1 MFKDFKDSQFVAY
14 SLLTNAIKN
23 NKLSHAYLLDANY
36 FDKSFDFVLSFV
48 KSVLCGNHNTI
59 EEEKECI
66 LCNRITNFNYPELKI
81 IEADGLVIKKEQ
93 LIELQSDFSRS
104 SLEGKFRI
112 YIIKDC
118 DKMNKQASNCLLKF
132 LEEPVDNVIAILFT
146 NNFNK
151 MLSTIVSRCQI
162 IRLNNIVSLKN
173 SSLENFG
180 LICCNNKDSFNQFI
194 NDENNKE
201 ILSLVISF
209 LDYYEENNLDVL
221 IYMKKMWYNKFQ
233 TREEVSQAINLII
246 NFYYD
251 LLKYKINNSKYFFS
265 DEIDFIMKCA
275 NMNSIDSILQ
285 KINVM
290 CYGYEM
296 VNYNLNLN
304 LLIDDIVIRLG
315 ELNEC
320 S

>member
-1 MFKDFKDSQFVAY
+1 M
-14 SLLTNAIKN
+14 N
-23 NKLSHAYLLDANY
+23 N
-36 FDKSFDFVLSFV
+36 
-48 KSVLCGNHNTI
+48 
-59 EEEKECI
+59 
-66 LCNRITNFNYPELKI
+66 
-81 IEADGLVIKKEQ
+81 
-93 LIELQSDFSRS
+93 
-104 SLEGKFRI
+104 
-112 YIIKDC
+112 
-118 DKMNKQASNCLLKF
+118 QASNCLLKF
-132 LEEPVDNVIAILFT
+132 LEEPVDNVIAILLT

-173 SSLENFG
+173 SSLENFA

-194 NDENNKE
+194 TDENNKE
-201 ILSLVISF
+201 ILSSVISF
-209 LDYYEENNLDVL
+209 LDYYEENNLDGL

-251 LLKYKINNSKYFFS
+251 LLKYKINNSEYFFS
-265 DEIDFIMKCA
+265 DKIDFIMKCA
-275 NMNSIDSILQ
+275 NMNSIDSILY